1 MVSVTRSKNKV
12 SGSFRLKFS
21 VSMLFL
27 KAIPTS
33 GARLYDLRQAQT
45 ELTLSAKFQKL
56 LPEKLQIYIFF
67 FFFFLLFNVLRLSPG
82 RVRVLESICIS
93 DLILAA
99 IDHWAT

>member
-1 MVSVTRSKNKV
+1 
-12 SGSFRLKFS
+12 
-21 VSMLFL
+21 MLFL

-67 FFFFLLFNVLRLSPG
+67 FFLFTLQRATTVSRSRTGSGVHLHLG
-82 RVRVLESICIS
+82 S
-93 DLILAA
+93 DSGCDRSLGHLKN
-99 IDHWAT
+99 

>member
-21 VSMLFL
+21 IYMLFL

>member
-1 MVSVTRSKNKV
+1 
-12 SGSFRLKFS
+12 
-21 VSMLFL
+21 MLFL

-33 GARLYDLRQAQT
+33 GARLYDLRQAQL

-56 LPEKLQIYIFF
+56 LPEKLQMFFFF

>member
-1 MVSVTRSKNKV
+1 
-12 SGSFRLKFS
+12 
-21 VSMLFL
+21 MLFL

-67 FFFFLLFNVLRLSPG
+67 FFSFYSSTCYDCLPVAYGFWSPFAS
-82 RVRVLESICIS
+82 RI
-93 DLILAA
+93 
-99 IDHWAT
+99 

>member
-1 MVSVTRSKNKV
+1 MVSETRSKNKV
-12 SGSFRLKFS
+12 SGSFRLKLS
-21 VSMLFL
+21 VSMLLL
-27 KAIPTS
+27 KAIPIS

-56 LPEKLQIYIFF
+56 LPEKLQNSF
-67 FFFFLLFNVLRLSPG
+67 FFFFLLFNVLRLSPS